1 MFFPRFIKSCSGE
14 LRPLHN
20 LVIHLTSEPGKTPR
34 ILSVFTPCSYKGDYT
49 QTKSNLSD

>member
-20 LVIHLTSEPGKTPR
+20 LVIHLTLEKGKTLR
-34 ILSVFTPCSYKGDYT
+34 ILNVLSPCSYKGDYN
-49 QTKSNLSD
+49 QTKRVLTY

>member
-20 LVIHLTSEPGKTPR
+20 LVIHLALETGKTLR
-34 ILSVFTPCSYKGDYT
+34 ILNVFTPCSYKGDYNQAKRILT
-49 QTKSNLSD
+49 Y